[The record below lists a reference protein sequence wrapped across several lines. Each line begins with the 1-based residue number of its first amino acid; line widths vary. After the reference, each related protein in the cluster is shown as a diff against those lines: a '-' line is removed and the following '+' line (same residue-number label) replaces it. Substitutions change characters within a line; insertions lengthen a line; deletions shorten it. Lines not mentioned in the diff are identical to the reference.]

1 MNSERSCP
9 WCGGA
14 FARRQDGGSKRRFC
28 SPSCRAMFHKKCR
41 IWAVRAVDEGRLTM
55 DAVKGG
61 AASSVYAAC
70 RGIRVVWATPV
81 APKAQL
87 HFSASISD
95 PGRDL
100 PSPFAEAG
108 P

>member
-1 MNSERSCP
+1 MNSERSCQ

-14 FARRQDGGSKRRFC
+14 FARRQDGGTERRYC
-28 SPSCRAMFHKKCR
+28 SRSCRANFHKACR
-41 IWAVRAVDEGRLTM
+41 IWAVRAVGEGRLTL
-55 DAVKGG
+55 DTVKDQ

-81 APKAQL
+81 APKGQL
-87 HFSASISD
+87 HFSVSISG